1 MVRLNFKTKSPLP
14 VQKEAHKTENR
25 VKNPQPT
32 AKKPVER
39 SDEDF
44 DLSFNSTESLFPK
57 AESQTAEKFKE
68 EKIPQ
73 KPSAPRQPQKQVFQ
87 EFEDEYYSPKKS
99 GFKTFL
105 IIFLIII
112 MIGAGGYYGYNFFL
126 KNKSIFTRKVKKAAP
141 VEETAKPQL
150 SAVAATM
157 KPIFENNSGTNLF
170 LIQQIENLIAK
181 KPKSANY
188 SLIVA
193 APSEIKLT
201 VLSDSRNSFAQFKT
215 DLSKVVPNLQ
225 FKTIGIQ
232 TKFQNGRETIYA
244 DLSAPIKNSKTGE
257 LSFSNQQLEKPLDF
271 KSGIQDLSQKNKIKI
286 QMYKQGKSIDKGN
299 FNQSLL
305 YVNLLGARENII
317 KLLSEVGQSI
327 PNAHY
332 NKISIFP
339 YNLSTISE
347 KNLVTRINLTY
358 YNPK

>member
-1 MVRLNFKTKSPLP
+1 MVKLNFKTKSPLP
-14 VQKEAHKTENR
+14 VQKETPKTENQ
-25 VKNPQPT
+25 VKIQQPT

-57 AESQTAEKFKE
+57 AEPQTEQKFEE

-73 KPSAPRQPQKQVFQ
+73 KPSTLRQPEKQVFR
-87 EFEDEYYSPKKS
+87 EFEEEYYSPKKS

-112 MIGAGGYYGYNFFL
+112 MVGAGGYYGYNFFL
-126 KNKSIFTRKVKKAAP
+126 KNKGIFTPKVKKQAP
-141 VEETAKPQL
+141 VEEPAKPQL
-150 SAVAATM
+150 SAVATAM
-157 KPIFENNSGTNLF
+157 KPIFEKNSGINLF

-201 VLSDSRNSFAQFKT
+201 VLSNSRNSFAQFKT

-232 TKFQNGRETIYA
+232 SKSQNGRDAIYA
-244 DLSAPIKNSKTGE
+244 DLSAPIKNTKTAE
-257 LSFSNQQLEKPLDF
+257 ISFSNQQLEKPLDF
-271 KSGIQDLSQKNKIKI
+271 KSSIQDLSQKNKIKI

-299 FNQSLL
+299 FNQSIL
-305 YVNLLGARENII
+305 YVDLLGARENII
-317 KLLSEVGQSI
+317 KLLSEVCQSI

-339 YNLSTISE
+339 YNLSTISD

>member
-1 MVRLNFKTKSPLP
+1 MVKLNFKTKSPLP
-14 VQKEAHKTENR
+14 VQKGAPKPENQVKTR
-25 VKNPQPT
+25 PLSS
-32 AKKPVER
+32 KKPIER
-39 SDEDF
+39 SEEDF

-57 AESQTAEKFKE
+57 AEPQTARKLEE

-73 KPSAPRQPQKQVFQ
+73 KPSTPRQPEKQVFK
-87 EFEDEYYSPKKS
+87 EFEEEYYAPKKS

-112 MIGAGGYYGYNFFL
+112 VVGAGGYYGYNFFL
-126 KNKSIFTRKVKKAAP
+126 KNKSIFTRKVKKPTPA
-141 VEETAKPQL
+141 EETAKPQL

-157 KPIFENNSGTNLF
+157 KPIFENNSGTNLY
-170 LIQQIENLIAK
+170 LIQQIENLITK

-193 APSEIKLT
+193 APAEIKLT

-215 DLSKVVPNLQ
+215 DLSKVIPNLQ
-225 FKTIGIQ
+225 FKTLAIQ
-232 TKFQNGRETIYA
+232 SKFQNGREAIYA
-244 DLSAPIKNSKTGE
+244 DLSAPIKSSKTE
-257 LSFSNQQLEKPLDF
+257 DLSFSNQQLEKPLDF
-271 KSGIQDLSQKNKIKI
+271 KSSIQSLSQKNKIKI
-286 QMYKQGKSIDKGN
+286 QMYKQGKNIDQGN

-317 KLLSEVGQSI
+317 KLLSEVSQSI

-339 YNLSTISE
+339 YNLSTISD